1 MSFQDLHIKDVRGIV
16 KYCPNIKKWS
26 AYNRK
31 EHIIGIQLSGS
42 ALHKFENSH
51 FVISENCIYFL
62 NRKDDYTVNAFESTN
77 AISVHFTTFEEID
90 INSFSIQIKNTGNII
105 QLLEK
110 IEIAKRKSEN
120 LLVFSLLYKLLNE
133 FQTIINKTY
142 STKDIRI
149 IEAKNFIDTHFSE
162 SNCLSSAINLTKL
175 TSRRFNQLFKKNFDT
190 TPNQYIIYKKIEY
203 SKELLLEKG
212 LAISEIAKICG
223 FSDTYYF
230 SKVFKQKTG
239 IPPIKWK
246 NNK

>member
-1 MSFQDLHIKDVRGIV
+1 MSFQDIHIKDVCGIV

-31 EHIIGIQLSGS
+31 EHIIGLQLSGS
-42 ALHKFENSH
+42 ALHKFENKH
-51 FVISENCIYFL
+51 FIISENCIYFF
-62 NRKDDYTVNAFESTN
+62 NQKDDYTVNVFENTN
-77 AISVHFTTFEEID
+77 AISVHFTTYEEIE
-90 INSFSIQIKNTGNII
+90 INSFSLQIKNTGNII

-110 IEIAKRKSEN
+110 IETAKRKSEN

-133 FQTIINKTY
+133 FQLIINKTY
-142 STKDIRI
+142 YTKDIRI
-149 IEAKNFIDTHFSE
+149 LEAKNFIDTHFSE
-162 SNCLSSAINLTKL
+162 SYCLTRAINLTNL
-175 TSRRFNQLFKKNFDT
+175 TGRRFNQLFKKYFDT
-190 TPNQYIIYKKIEY
+190 SPNQYIIYKKIEY
-203 SKELLLEKG
+203 SKELLLEKS

-239 IPPIKWK
+239 VSPIKWK